1 MFLTILPSECED
13 FFGGMDMPDALVQP
27 FYEVPG
33 RIVSL
38 HKNEYLFHEGG
49 AAKYFYF
56 VHSGQMRISKS
67 ADSGRVLSL
76 RLAHQGSV
84 IGELPLYQ
92 KRRVYIFD
100 AIAKTAAEVYA
111 IEYPVLE
118 HSLEEHPQL
127 AVNMLKIMA
136 KHMRKQHH
144 KFRDLLLYGKKGAVY
159 STLIRMA
166 NSYGR
171 EEDGGV
177 LIPLEMTNQE
187 LADYSAMSRESLNRL
202 LSEMKRD
209 GIIAY
214 RGSFIFLRDMEY
226 LRREVRCE
234 SCGAEDCIIE

>member
-1 MFLTILPSECED
+1 
-13 FFGGMDMPDALVQP
+13 MPDALVQP

-56 VHSGQMRISKS
+56 VHSGQIRISKS

-118 HSLEEHPQL
+118 HSLEE
-127 AVNMLKIMA
+127 
-136 KHMRKQHH
+136 HH

-214 RGSFIFLRDMEY
+214 RGSFIFLRNMEY